1 MEGENLMAD
10 YRMAAVGE
18 ADSIIGFLALGVE
31 IFPVTSSEEAATRL
45 KGLTEENE
53 YGIIFVTETVAQQV
67 METITTLS
75 ERALPSIV
83 LIPSNRGAHGFA
95 LERIRTIV
103 ERAVG
108 ADILTGKE
116 GR

>member
-1 MEGENLMAD
+1 MNE
-10 YRMAAVGE
+10 YRIAAVGE

-31 IFPVTSSEEAATRL
+31 IFPVVSPEQAAKVLREL
-45 KGLTEENE
+45 NSKNH
-53 YGIIFVTETVAQQV
+53 YGIIFITETVAQQI
-67 METITTLS
+67 MKDITDLS

-83 LIPSNRGAHGFA
+83 LIPSNQGSKGFA
-95 LERIRTIV
+95 LERIRKIV

-108 ADILTGKE
+108 ADILMGKE